1 MALGGPDFHAIDV
14 RGPRMHRRQYWAIV
28 CWVLLGC
35 LMAGGFAASCRSAT
49 PTTAGA
55 QLPAVQP
62 ADFGFVAAYG
72 VGARNQLDTF
82 KGTFTKDIISQT
94 KPNPTVELRLT
105 SDELASLYQDLRTM
119 RILGYPSNLD
129 TTTGM
134 TASSP
139 TSYRLRI
146 RAGGTEKS
154 ISWGYGDFA
163 GTPEAQ
169 ALQDW
174 FEKLRQMIE
183 AKPEYQRMPPLEGGY
198 M

>member
-1 MALGGPDFHAIDV
+1 V
-14 RGPRMHRRQYWAIV
+14 HRRYRLLLVGCA
-28 CWVLLGC
+28 LLGC
-35 LMAGGFAASCRSAT
+35 LSAGMLASNCRSTT

-72 VGARNQLDTF
+72 VGARNQIDTF

-94 KPNPTVELRLT
+94 KANPTIELSLT
-105 SDELASLYQDLRTM
+105 SDELASLYRDLRTM

-139 TSYRLRI
+139 TSYLLRI
-146 RAGGTEKS
+146 RAGGIEKS

-174 FEKLRQMIE
+174 FEKLREMIE

>member
-1 MALGGPDFHAIDV
+1 
-14 RGPRMHRRQYWAIV
+14 MHRRHLCLLV
-28 CWVLLGC
+28 CCALLGC
-35 LMAGGFAASCRSAT
+35 LAAGMFASNCRST
-49 PTTAGA
+49 TSTTADA

-72 VGARNQLDTF
+72 VGAGNQIDTF

-94 KPNPTVELRLT
+94 KPNPTIELSLT

-119 RILGYPSNLD
+119 RILGYQSNLD

-139 TSYRLRI
+139 TSYLLRI

-154 ISWGYGDFA
+154 ISWGHADFA